1 MPPTLH
7 VWKSPRPADA
17 AEAAAILASASFE
30 SSDDV
35 RWFARELAGDA
46 PPIWNPDAA
55 PRGGPYPDTVVAVPI
70 PEPSGDD
77 AAGSGDGAGWGDG
90 AGSGDGAGRGDGTG
104 WAHPGLHE
112 AAVRDLLADV
122 FGLATKYDLI
132 VFEPDR
138 GIVTAPSEAMAA
150 HASATFWPGG
160 AIRSIVATVI
170 ALGVA
175 AGAFAVGIPIVSG
188 VVVLFALFM
197 AAIFAFTIVSEARK
211 RIGGAEDPG
220 VRSR

>member
-1 MPPTLH
+1 
-7 VWKSPRPADA
+7 
-17 AEAAAILASASFE
+17 
-30 SSDDV
+30 
-35 RWFARELAGDA
+35 
-46 PPIWNPDAA
+46 
-55 PRGGPYPDTVVAVPI
+55 
-70 PEPSGDD
+70 
-77 AAGSGDGAGWGDG
+77 
-90 AGSGDGAGRGDGTG
+90 
-104 WAHPGLHE
+104 
-112 AAVRDLLADV
+112 V

>member
-1 MPPTLH
+1 VPTTIY

-17 AEAAAILASASFE
+17 AEAAAILASESFE
-30 SSDDV
+30 PSDDV

-77 AAGSGDGAGWGDG
+77 AAGSGDGAG
-90 AGSGDGAGRGDGTG
+90 SG
-104 WAHPGLHE
+104 HPGPHE
-112 AAVRDLLADV
+112 AAVRDLLEDV

-211 RIGGAEDPG
+211 RMGRAEDPG
-220 VRSR
+220 MRNR